1 MEIPDID
8 KNIVIMDSKK
18 KGMIFNLQSTLDH
31 PDFLRY
37 FRNREKLPNVP
48 AKNWI
53 GTFGREL
60 VKHFETAYQT
70 LSALDDSEYE
80 VYDDNKHP
88 FDKDIPDEEL

>member
-1 MEIPDID
+1 MEIPDIN

-37 FRNREKLPNVP
+37 YRNREKLPNVP

-80 VYDDNKHP
+80 VYDDDKHP